1 MSSTRASNSQKP
13 KFANCVHHTYLFVVY
28 HRHSKVNCFCAT
40 FKPSKSYYLFC
51 VIYSSWESS
60 LKNYCGKDYVTYA
73 FLVLISCL
81 LCDNH
86 AVMGNTINMFLVNI
100 VWITMHAHLVWSK
113 GDLPWVEKIGVCI
126 LLEKN
131 IGPPTK
137 AMFTWWKFQLD
148 KSPNIY
154 CPCFPGMDVQKV
166 EIHQNWEIKW
176 DSSPRT
182 FVHEARRYPFV
193 TLKTY
198 VCDENPWKSKLIR
211 TRCEY

>member
-1 MSSTRASNSQKP
+1 MSMSSTRASNSQKP
-13 KFANCVHHTYLFVVY
+13 KFANCVHHTYPYVVF
-28 HRHSKVNCFCAT
+28 HRHSKVNCLCAT

-51 VIYSSWESS
+51 AIYSSWESS

-86 AVMGNTINMFLVNI
+86 AVMGNTINMPLLNI

-113 GDLPWVEKIGVCI
+113 GDLPWVEKIGVYI

-131 IGPPTK
+131 IGPPTE

-148 KSPNIY
+148 KVQTSVVLV
-154 CPCFPGMDVQKV
+154 FPVWMSKKLRFIKIEKSN
-166 EIHQNWEIKW
+166 EIHLLG
-176 DSSPRT
+176 PL
-182 FVHEARRYPFV
+182 HRRQGGTPLWHLV
-193 TLKTY
+193 
-198 VCDENPWKSKLIR
+198 
-211 TRCEY
+211 

>member
-13 KFANCVHHTYLFVVY
+13 KCQLWYFIATPKWIACVLPLNLQ
-28 HRHSKVNCFCAT
+28 KN
-40 FKPSKSYYLFC
+40 YYLIC
-51 VIYSSWESS
+51 AIYSSWESS

-86 AVMGNTINMFLVNI
+86 AVMGNTINMPLLNI

-126 LLEKN
+126 LLERN

-137 AMFTWWKFQLD
+137 VMFTWWKFQLD
-148 KSPNIY
+148 KSPTI
-154 CPCFPGMDVQKV
+154 CFSCFPCMDVQKV

-176 DSSPRT
+176 DLSPRT
-182 FVHEARRYPFV
+182 FVQEARRYPFV
-193 TLKTY
+193 TLG
-198 VCDENPWKSKLIR
+198 
-211 TRCEY
+211 